1 MKKFYLF
8 LFICF
13 MASCSS
19 IQNDAEQQLRNTIQE
34 LARNPETF
42 KILELETVYKSP
54 TDSLIVL
61 SFRGRGQNGFGGYT
75 VTSYEYYYFISKDG
89 SRYEQLVN
97 LEEEKSETF
106 EKWTHSGVFFESL
119 PDSLYD
125 EAVLCFAGC
134 RTIING
140 REIATK

>member
-1 MKKFYLF
+1 MRKVYLF

-19 IQNDAEQQLRNTIQE
+19 IQNDAEKQLRNTIQE

-54 TDSLIVL
+54 SDSLIVM
-61 SFRGRGQNGFGGYT
+61 SFTGRGQNGFGGYN
-75 VTSYEYYYFISKDG
+75 VTRYEYYYIINTSG

-97 LEEEKSETF
+97 LEDEKSESFNYWTQRYF
-106 EKWTHSGVFFESL
+106 ENC

-125 EAVLCFAGC
+125 KTIRGVAGI
-134 RTIING
+134 RTIFHG
-140 REIATK
+140 REIETK

>member
-1 MKKFYLF
+1 MRKVYLF

-19 IQNDAEQQLRNTIQE
+19 IQNDAEKQLRNTIQE

-54 TDSLIVL
+54 SDSLIVM
-61 SFRGRGQNGFGGYT
+61 SFTGRGQNGFGGYN
-75 VTSYEYYYFISKDG
+75 VTRYEYYYFISKDG

-97 LEEEKSETF
+97 LEEEKSESFNYWTKRYF
-106 EKWTHSGVFFESL
+106 ENC

-125 EAVLCFAGC
+125 KTIRGVAGI
-134 RTIING
+134 RTIFHG
-140 REIATK
+140 REIETK